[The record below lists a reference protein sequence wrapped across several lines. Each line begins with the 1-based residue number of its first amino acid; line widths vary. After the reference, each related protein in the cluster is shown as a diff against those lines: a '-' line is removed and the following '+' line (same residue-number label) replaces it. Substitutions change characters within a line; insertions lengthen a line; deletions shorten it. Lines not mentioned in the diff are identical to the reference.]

1 MKRNRAGT
9 DRRNFLRNAALGG
22 AGMTL
27 YGWGGRAS
35 VQLAPDNATTA
46 AARREPIDR
55 HALVTR
61 HNVVL
66 SAAHHSEELQVGNGH
81 FAYGVDVTG
90 LQTFYGNT
98 MSDWGWHTS
107 PRPPALEG
115 AELRLQMFDVQGRQ
129 VGYPTDLK
137 GQTALFDYLRAN
149 PHRFNLGQLGLRL
162 LKQDGSVA
170 VLRDLTGIRQ
180 ELDLWHGL
188 ITSHFV
194 FGGEPV
200 TVETTVHPDSDL
212 IAVRLKS
219 PLIGMGR
226 LLVSLAFPYGNPG
239 KSGGDYDHP
248 LAHTTTMATNGTSR
262 VDFHRSM
269 DSTQYDVSLAWEG
282 DTKIAQEKP
291 HFFLLR
297 SANGSDSLSLRCR
310 FEAKPDET
318 PLPHVAQIEEASA
331 ASWEKF
337 WKEGGAVD
345 LSGSTDPRWME
356 LERRIVLSQYLLAV
370 QEAGSTP
377 PQESGLFHNGWNG
390 KFHLEM
396 VLWHEAH
403 YALWNR
409 WPLFQRCLDWYPKI
423 LPSSKA
429 RAQSQGYAGARW
441 PKMVGPDG
449 TDSPSPVGPLLIWQ
463 EPHPIFFA
471 ELDYRLH
478 TDRAT
483 LDKWSDIVEST
494 ADFMASYATLNPT
507 TGKYDLGP
515 PLQTVPENTGAL
527 GGRNPT
533 FELSYWRTG
542 LRLAQQ
548 WRMRLGLPPKPGW
561 DKVRK
566 ELAPL
571 PQADGVYLMQEG
583 MTNTYTKMNF
593 EHPSLI
599 GALGLLPGDGVDPTM
614 MKATVAKVASTWQW
628 NHTWSWDLPM
638 MAMAAARNGDPKLAV
653 DALFNPRNHFLANGC
668 STGGPYPYFPSNGG
682 LLYAIALMA
691 AGWDGAPDQH
701 APGFPNDGTWHVR
714 FENLSKAP

>member
-1 MKRNRAGT
+1 MVYR
-9 DRRNFLRNAALGG
+9 
-22 AGMTL
+22 TL
-27 YGWGGRAS
+27 LLAVLLFTPVARTMPQDGRDEIF
-35 VQLAPDNATTA
+35 PPKA
-46 AARREPIDR
+46 AAQDAILTRAEPIDR

-66 SAAHHSEELQVGNGH
+66 TAAHNSEELQVGNGH

-98 MSDWGWHTS
+98 MSDWSWHTS
-107 PRPPALEG
+107 PRPPELEG
-115 AELRLQMFDVQGRQ
+115 AKLRLQMFDVQGRQ
-129 VGYPTDLK
+129 VGYPTDPK
-137 GQTALFDYLRAN
+137 GQTALFNYLRAN
-149 PHRFNLGQLGLRL
+149 PHRFNLGRLGLRL

-188 ITSHFV
+188 ITSHFI
-194 FGGEPV
+194 FEGEPV

-212 IAVRLKS
+212 IAVCVKS
-219 PLIGMGR
+219 PLLGMGR
-226 LLVSLAFPYGNPG
+226 LLVSLAFPYGDPG
-239 KSGGDYDHP
+239 TSGGDYDHP
-248 LAHTTTMATNGTSR
+248 LAHTTTLTANGTSR
-262 VDFHRSM
+262 ADFHRTM
-269 DSTQYDVSLAWEG
+269 DSTRYDVSLAWEG
-282 DTKIAQEKP
+282 DAKIAQEEP
-291 HFFLLR
+291 HFFLLC
-297 SANGSDSLSLRCR
+297 SATGSDSLGLSCR

-318 PLPHVAQIEEASA
+318 PLSTVAQTEEASA

-396 VLWHEAH
+396 VLWHEAQ

-423 LPSSKA
+423 LPSSKE

-449 TDSPSPVGPLLIWQ
+449 VDSPSPVGPLLIWQ

-478 TDRAT
+478 PNRAT
-483 LDKWSDIVEST
+483 LDKWSEIVEST
-494 ADFMASYATLNPT
+494 ADFMASYATLDPA
-507 TGKYDLGP
+507 TGKYNFVP
-515 PLQTVPENTGAL
+515 PLQTVPENTGTLASH
-527 GGRNPT
+527 NPT

-548 WRMRLGLPPKPGW
+548 WRTRLGLPLKPEW
-561 DKVRK
+561 DKVR
-566 ELAPL
+566 ENLAPL

-599 GALGLLPGDGVDPTM
+599 GALGLLPGDGVDPTV

-628 NHTWSWDLPM
+628 GHTWSWDLPM

-714 FENLSKAP
+714 FEDLSKAP